1 MSYSS
6 DSDYADRVQNRI
18 DRDTAYAGDRER
30 SVASKVYHAVK
41 DIAVAVVTYVLGPV
55 AGVVSSIVGAVLD
68 FIFD

>member
-18 DRDTAYAGDRER
+18 DRDTAYASDRER
-30 SVASKVYHAVK
+30 SVASKVIHAVK

-68 FIFD
+68 FFFD